1 MGQSEEDYFFFVYE
15 CLYVCWSFF
24 FMLYTVDWY
33 HLTSL
38 VIFRVPEIRVYQV
51 LWDTVLIRWVLRLR
65 IPDPSLG
72 IIQLL
77 YLIFLHMFKNCITTC
92 VLYRIWVKK
101 QITLLFF
108 CYFCVH
114 DYCQERTL
122 SFTSLKEDL
131 LQDTN
136 GHIAFNLCQ
145 NGTCPWRKC
154 SVKAL
159 VS

>member
-1 MGQSEEDYFFFVYE
+1 MGQSEEDYFFFRVWMFI
-15 CLYVCWSFF
+15 CMLIFF

-51 LWDTVLIRWVLRLR
+51 LWDMLFWW
-65 IPDPSLG
+65 PDPSLG

-136 GHIAFNLCQ
+136 GDIAFNLYQ
-145 NGTCPWRKC
+145 NRTCPWRKC

-159 VS
+159 VI

>member
-1 MGQSEEDYFFFVYE
+1 MRWKIVIRISRNSYKSRKIKKRKMGQSEEDYFFFVYE

-51 LWDTVLIRWVLRLR
+51 LWDILFWW
-65 IPDPSLG
+65 PDPSLG

-108 CYFCVH
+108 VISVYMIIVKKGPYH
-114 DYCQERTL
+114 
-122 SFTSLKEDL
+122 L
-131 LQDTN
+131 L
-136 GHIAFNLCQ
+136 H
-145 NGTCPWRKC
+145 
-154 SVKAL
+154 
-159 VS
+159 